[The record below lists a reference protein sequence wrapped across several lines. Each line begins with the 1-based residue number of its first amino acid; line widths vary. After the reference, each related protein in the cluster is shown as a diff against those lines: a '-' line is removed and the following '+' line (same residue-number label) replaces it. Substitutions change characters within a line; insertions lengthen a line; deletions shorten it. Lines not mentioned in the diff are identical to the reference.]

1 MVILRIVASKK
12 TAISLAEATYLR
24 VDALAR
30 QMNLPRSRVFALAVE
45 ELLER
50 HDALSLKAAIDRA
63 YQDLPTAAEK
73 KWLRFTRR
81 KHKQLVE
88 GEW

>member
-1 MVILRIVASKK
+1 MASKK
-12 TAISLAEATYLR
+12 TAISLKEATYAR

-30 QMNLPRSRVFALAVE
+30 EMNLPRSRVFALAVE

-63 YQDLPTAAEK
+63 YQDSPTAAEK
-73 KWLRFTRR
+73 KWRRLSRR
-81 KHKQLVE
+81 KHRQLVE

>member
-1 MVILRIVASKK
+1 MASKK
-12 TAISLAEATYLR
+12 TAISLGAATFAR

-30 QMNLPRSRVFALAVE
+30 EMNLPRSRVFALAVE

-50 HDALSLKAAIDRA
+50 HDALSIKTAIDRA
-63 YQDLPTAAEK
+63 YQEQPTAAEK

-81 KHKQLVE
+81 KHRQLVE

>member
-1 MVILRIVASKK
+1 MASKK
-12 TAISLAEATYLR
+12 TAISLGEATFAR

-30 QMNLPRSRVFALAVE
+30 KMNLPRSRVFALAVE
-45 ELLER
+45 ELLDR

-63 YQDLPTAAEK
+63 YQGQQTAAEK
-73 KWLRFTRR
+73 KWLRSTRR

>member
-1 MVILRIVASKK
+1 MACKK
-12 TAISLAEATYLR
+12 TAISLSEATYAR

-30 QMNLPRSRVFALAVE
+30 EMKVPRSRVFALAVE
-45 ELLER
+45 QLLER
-50 HDALSLKAAIDRA
+50 HDALGLEAAIDRA

-73 KWLRFTRR
+73 KWLRSTRCM
-81 KHKQLVE
+81 HSQLVD

>member
-1 MVILRIVASKK
+1 MASKK
-12 TAISLAEATYLR
+12 TAISLSEATYAR

-73 KWLRFTRR
+73 LWLRSTRR
-81 KHKQLVE
+81 RHKQLVE

>member
-1 MVILRIVASKK
+1 MASNK
-12 TAISLAEATYLR
+12 TAISLGAATFAR

-30 QMNLPRSRVFALAVE
+30 EMNLPRSRVFALAVE
-45 ELLER
+45 EFLER

-63 YQDLPTAAEK
+63 YQDSPTAAEK
-73 KWLRFTRR
+73 QWLRSTRR
-81 KHKQLVE
+81 KHRQLLE

>member
-1 MVILRIVASKK
+1 MASKK
-12 TAISLAEATYLR
+12 TAISLSEATYAR

-30 QMNLPRSRVFALAVE
+30 EMKVPRSRVFALVGE
-45 ELLER
+45 QLLEC
-50 HDALSLKAAIDRA
+50 HDALSLEAAIDRG

-73 KWLRFTRR
+73 KWLRSTRR
-81 KHKQLVE
+81 KHRQLVD

>member
-1 MVILRIVASKK
+1 MTSKK
-12 TAISLAEATYLR
+12 TAISLGAATFAR

-30 QMNLPRSRVFALAVE
+30 EMNLPRSRVFALAVE

-50 HDALSLKAAIDRA
+50 HDSLSLKAALDRA
-63 YQDLPTAAEK
+63 YQEPPTAAEK

-81 KHKQLVE
+81 KHQQLVE

>member
-1 MVILRIVASKK
+1 MASRK
-12 TAISLAEATYLR
+12 TAISLGEATYAR

-30 QMNLPRSRVFALAVE
+30 EMNVPRSRVFALAVE
-45 ELLER
+45 QLLER

-63 YQDLPTAAEK
+63 YQGPPTAAEK
-73 KWLRFTRR
+73 KWLRSTRR
-81 KHKQLVE
+81 KHRQLIA

>member
-1 MVILRIVASKK
+1 MASKR
-12 TAISLAEATYLR
+12 TAIFLTESTFARL
-24 VDALAR
+24 DALAR
-30 QMNLPRSRVFALAVE
+30 KMCLPRSRIFTLAVE

-63 YQDLPTAAEK
+63 YQDRPTAAEK
-73 KWLRFTRR
+73 KWRR
-81 KHKQLVE
+81 LSRYKHKQSVA

>member
-1 MVILRIVASKK
+1 MASKK
-12 TAISLAEATYLR
+12 TAISLGEATFAR

-30 QMNLPRSRVFALAVE
+30 KMNLPRSRVFALAVE
-45 ELLER
+45 ELLDR

-63 YQDLPTAAEK
+63 YQGQRTAAEK
-73 KWLRFTRR
+73 KWLRSTRR